1 MDNEIIEKIRAGE
14 SDTVEFKKSIYLQNY
29 LQISKDIPCKPTK

>member
-14 SDTVEFKKSIYLQNY
+14 SDTVEFKNL
-29 LQISKDIPCKPTK
+29 LISKIISKLSPNLQRYIM